1 MDLSTFLIS
10 VLQGIYKMNLN
21 SRYKQATKE
30 ALWAFGL
37 TILYMVGWCVFAYG
51 LPNTKGFLTSH
62 SGLNFPAFYLPIL
75 FTAIIYICIKFVFCD
90 IDLEDNEN
98 EL

>member
-1 MDLSTFLIS
+1 
-10 VLQGIYKMNLN
+10 MNLN

-51 LPNTKGFLTSH
+51 LPNTKGFFD
-62 SGLNFPAFYLPIL
+62 FPLWFEFSCFYL
-75 FTAIIYICIKFVFCD
+75 
-90 IDLEDNEN
+90 
-98 EL
+98 

>member
-1 MDLSTFLIS
+1 
-10 VLQGIYKMNLN
+10 MNLN

-37 TILYMVGWCVFAYG
+37 TILYMVGWCIFAYG
-51 LPNTKGFLTSH
+51 LPNTKGFL
-62 SGLNFPAFYLPIL
+62 GFPLWFEFSCLYLPIL
-75 FTAIIYICIKFVFCD
+75 FTFIIYAGIKVVFVD
-90 IDLEDNEN
+90 IDLEVHKKD

>member
-21 SRYKQATKE
+21 SRYKQATNE

-51 LPNTKGFLTSH
+51 LPNTKGFFD
-62 SGLNFPAFYLPIL
+62 FPLWFEFSCFYLPIL

>member
-1 MDLSTFLIS
+1 
-10 VLQGIYKMNLN
+10 MNLN

-51 LPNTKGFLTSH
+51 LPNTKDF
-62 SGLNFPAFYLPIL
+62 
-75 FTAIIYICIKFVFCD
+75 
-90 IDLEDNEN
+90 
-98 EL
+98 